1 MGALGAYFKIMWC
14 DCVGRDEG
22 GGRIG
27 AGGGISKGFV
37 MRKVKS
43 MYAGTPRNTFPLTT
57 IRYHPDAI
65 Q

>member
-1 MGALGAYFKIMWC
+1 MLISKSCGVTVLVEMKG
-14 DCVGRDEG
+14 GEG
-22 GGRIG
+22 GIG
-27 AGGGISKGFV
+27 AGGGISKEFV